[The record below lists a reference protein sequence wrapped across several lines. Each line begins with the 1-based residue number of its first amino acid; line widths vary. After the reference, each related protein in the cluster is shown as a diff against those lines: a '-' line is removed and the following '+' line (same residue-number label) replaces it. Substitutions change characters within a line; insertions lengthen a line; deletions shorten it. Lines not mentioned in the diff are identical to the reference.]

1 MTAKLLIALTLS
13 LVALMALAPTLSLS
27 VMADKTVV
35 NNCKIDKT
43 TGKCE
48 FDQTYKSKNGDIKV
62 LNKIDASGVLGGGG
76 GGGGNASTVDQ
87 QARDRISALE
97 TENTGLKDKVD
108 LLTASNES
116 AFKEI
121 KIIQDR
127 LSQDADIINTLVE
140 NNATVFNALGNAI
153 TDVEGNQSTGG
164 GGGVV
169 TNESNGGAT
178 NESGGVVPPVN
189 NTGGGGVTNST
200 GNESGGVVTN
210 ETNTGGT
217 NSTNATSTNGTMPTT
232 FDYKDFMNKYQPVG
246 VRRHA
251 SFVDCNTNPMNC
263 IVDIK
268 ASRR

>member
-127 LSQDADIINTLVE
+127 LSQDADLINTLVS
-140 NNATVFNALGNAI
+140 NNATIFNALGNAI
-153 TDVEGNQSTGG
+153 TDVEGNQSTGGGG

-200 GNESGGVVTN
+200 GNSSGGVVTN
-210 ETNTGGT
+210 ETNTGGGTNETGGVIANSTGT
-217 NSTNATSTNGTMPTT
+217 NSTNATSTNGTMPAT
-232 FDYKDFMNKYQPVG
+232 FDYKQFMSHY
-246 VRRHA
+246 
-251 SFVDCNTNPMNC
+251 
-263 IVDIK
+263 IIK
-268 ASRR
+268 VHTRGR